1 MRLWMLVSVFYIA
14 SSAFA
19 MQNSASIPKKEGV
32 YIFEDKTQKSTWRDG
47 VREGMTWWYN
57 DHGGIKS
64 QVNFKNGK
72 EEGLYTSFYD
82 NGKKRLEVPYVHG
95 QKHGL
100 QIIYYDNGVKG
111 AEVMYVNG
119 RKEGV
124 EKEWDHEGDLY
135 SEVYYKNNYKVG
147 LKKYYDKDGNVIRTE
162 TYEMDRNPVMV
173 RLLKDKAKEIDVD
186 LAKYGLVPSK
196 K

>member
-1 MRLWMLVSVFYIA
+1 
-14 SSAFA
+14 
-19 MQNSASIPKKEGV
+19 
-32 YIFEDKTQKSTWRDG
+32 
-47 VREGMTWWYN
+47 
-57 DHGGIKS
+57 
-64 QVNFKNGK
+64 VN
-72 EEGLYTSFYD
+72 
-82 NGKKRLEVPYVHG
+82 G

-124 EKEWDHEGDLY
+124 EKEWDHEGNLY

-147 LKKYYDKDGNVIRTE
+147 LKKYYDKNGNVIRTE
-162 TYEMDRNPVMV
+162 TYKMDRNPVMV
-173 RLLKDKAKEIDVD
+173 RLLKEKAKEIDVD
-186 LAKYGLVPSK
+186 LAKYGLVPLK